1 MPKVSEAEII
11 EAINPVLE
19 NSWSQ
24 KQLAKG
30 KWFEIQR
37 NWPPPLLQSISKKY
51 RKAGWHVNRTA
62 ELSQGKTRLYLVI
75 GHPGYFVQSI

>member
-30 KWFEIQR
+30 KWFETQ
-37 NWPPPLLQSISKKY
+37 L
-51 RKAGWHVNRTA
+51 AATA
-62 ELSQGKTRLYLVI
+62 SPVY
-75 GHPGYFVQSI
+75 